1 MFLLFVDVFLLV
13 ADLDVC
19 KKRVDVA
26 LANFAARGKLIRF
39 SVAQRIPAIMTRYA
53 ASSPRRIV
61 QLRELLQFEAF
72 ACRTAIWR

>member
-19 KKRVDVA
+19 KKKGEVA
-26 LANFAARGKLIRF
+26 LANFASQGKLIRF
-39 SVAQRIPAIMTRYA
+39 TIAQRIPTIMTRYA